1 MKITN
6 DWVNVSHSIGAPF
19 GAIGTGYGVFG
30 KFGFVRPNFNSTPD
44 AALIK
49 RWRDETYN
57 NYLEVTNELNRNFL
71 TINFKIG
78 EEVYAIQKIKT
89 DNSSEIMA
97 DEMESYA
104 FLPFSKHIATF
115 EKLQLSA
122 EILLYSPLIP
132 HELKESTTPAVCAN
146 IKFKNTGDNR
156 LDGELFLTLKD
167 NADEGIKVSLE
178 NGNEMKFSILPNG
191 EFETNAFLAW
201 YYPEFKTPSPK
212 ATDTYIRYYTDN
224 FKNADD
230 VLNYAK
236 KNHNDWKNKMENW
249 QNSVGMPSPFKR
261 MWFNSLSSV
270 MTSTMM
276 SNDPYFFEIESPHFW
291 INTMDVTIYSA
302 WIYMINWPEIEI
314 MDMYQYKQAIDINEE
329 KKGFVWHSLW
339 SDGTHYVE
347 EPCYITRIYRDY
359 LWYNDKKFLSD
370 MSNTVA
376 DALNRVY
383 GESIDGLIESID
395 GNQSYDMWK
404 MPGICAYVNMPWLYA
419 LYSVLKINKTLGTNI
434 SITGVDTAELLEEAK
449 KNFVK
454 YLWNEEYGYF
464 NAFKWTEN
472 SKHINIQDAVFAD
485 QMFGRWLLLIEKD
498 LDSLLSIDKIKKS
511 LNYIYKNNLI
521 DDKETGMRGWSNGM
535 LKDGTPCECDPT
547 YTLHTKTWWLGQQL
561 DLSSL
566 LGELGEE
573 EKALDVFYS
582 VEKSLKNNHLAVG
595 EWNGNTTEDGKCLL
609 TGESKDTPSFPAYPR
624 YKCSWEM
631 LIRILGLKMDENCLE
646 LTPFKS
652 FDFYLNDF
660 KIAGCE
666 LTVKVEKDWN
676 KIFVDGKEA
685 NEAIFDRTILK
696 HNIEFKK
703 V

>member
-6 DWVNVSHSIGAPF
+6 DWVNVSHSIGVPF
-19 GAIGTGYGVFG
+19 GAIGTGYGVYG
-30 KFGFVRPNFNSTPD
+30 KYGFVRPNFNSTPD
-44 AALIK
+44 TPLIK
-49 RWRDETYN
+49 SWRNETFN
-57 NYLEVTNELNRNFL
+57 NYLEVTDELNRNFL
-71 TINFKIG
+71 TLNFKI
-78 EEVYAIQKIKT
+78 EDKIYSVQEIAT
-89 DNSSEIMA
+89 ENSTEILA
-97 DEMESYA
+97 DKVESYA

-115 EKLQLSA
+115 EKLNLCA
-122 EILLYSPLIP
+122 ELLLYSPLIP
-132 HELKESTTPAVCAN
+132 HNLKESTTPALCMD
-146 IKFKNTGDNR
+146 IKLKNTSDKE
-156 LDGELFLTLKD
+156 LKGELYFTLKD
-167 NADEGIKVSLE
+167 INDSGVKVSFDEGETKQ
-178 NGNEMKFSILPNG
+178 FSILPNDKYN
-191 EFETNAFLAW
+191 TNAFLAW

-212 ATDTYIRYYTDN
+212 ATDTYIRYYTEN
-224 FKNADD
+224 FKNADS
-230 VLNYAK
+230 VLQYAK
-236 KNHNDWKNKMENW
+236 VKHNEWKEQIEKW
-249 QNSVGMPSPFKR
+249 QNSVGMPAEFKR

-276 SNDPYFFEIESPHFW
+276 STEPYFFEIESPHFW

-302 WIYMINWPEIEI
+302 WIYMINWPEIEK
-314 MDMYQYKQAIDINEE
+314 MDMYQYKQAIDSNEE

-370 MSNTVA
+370 MSNTVN

-383 GESIDGLIESID
+383 GESVDGLIESID

-404 MPGICAYVNMPWLYA
+404 MPGICTYVNMPWLYA
-419 LYSVLKINKTLGTNI
+419 LYSVLKINKILGTDI
-434 SITGVDTAELLEEAK
+434 SVTGVNTEELLEEAK

-454 YLWNEEYGYF
+454 YLWNEEYEYF

-498 LDSLLSIDKIKKS
+498 LDSLLPIDMIKKS
-511 LNYIYKNNLI
+511 LNYIYENNLI
-521 DDKETGMRGWSNGM
+521 DDKENGMRGWSNGM
-535 LKDGTPCECDPT
+535 LKEHQPCEYNT
-547 YTLHTKTWWLGQQL
+547 SFTSHESTWWLGEQL

-573 EKALDVFYS
+573 EKALDVFNS
-582 VEKSLKNNHLAVG
+582 VEKSLRNNHLAVG
-595 EWNGNTTEDGKCLL
+595 EWNGSTTDDGKCLL
-609 TGESKDTPSFPAYPR
+609 TGKAKDTPSFPAYPR
-624 YKCSWEM
+624 YKCCWEM
-631 LIRILGLKMDENCLE
+631 LIRILGLKMDEKCLE

-666 LTVKVEKDWN
+666 LTVNVEKDWN
-676 KIFVDGKEA
+676 KIFVDGEETAKA
-685 NEAIFDRTILK
+685 VFDRSVLK
-696 HNIEFKK
+696 HKIEFKK